1 MMKFNKRILV
11 VQNFSFLCL
20 NIKLLLSVVV
30 FHWFL
35 RTMANICELK
45 LIDVFPGTMTPEP
58 GESDCVD
65 WSRYLWLIINLISCS
80 LQSCP
85 SNRLILIE
93 LDNFMKILLI
103 PATSTPTSYCAFYFI
118 LFYLF
123 SESFHATMD
132 SWNLISCLI
141 LGSSES
147 ENVVGSMYIVQYD
160 QREGGKDAIFIIVC

>member
-1 MMKFNKRILV
+1 M
-11 VQNFSFLCL
+11 
-20 NIKLLLSVVV
+20 LSVVV

-45 LIDVFPGTMTPEP
+45 LIDVFPGTMTPGP

-65 WSRYLWLIINLISCS
+65 WSRYLWLIINLINCS

-103 PATSTPTSYCAFYFI
+103 PVNINTYILLCMYFI
-118 LFYLF
+118 LLLK
-123 SESFHATMD
+123 SFPATMD